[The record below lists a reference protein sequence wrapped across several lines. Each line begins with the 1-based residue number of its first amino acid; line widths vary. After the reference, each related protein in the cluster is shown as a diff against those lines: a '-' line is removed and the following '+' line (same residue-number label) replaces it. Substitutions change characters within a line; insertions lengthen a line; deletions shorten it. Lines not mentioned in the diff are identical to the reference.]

1 MFNQQEQLQQLMNDP
16 KSAAE
21 RAGFKI
27 PDEIMG
33 DPKRMVM
40 HLINSG
46 QVSSPVLN
54 RIIPMIRQ
62 MGGK

>member
-16 KSAAE
+16 KGMAE

-54 RIIPMIRQ
+54 RIMPMIRQ